1 MEGSEMT
8 TARRGF
14 TLIELLVVIAIIAIL
29 AAILFPV
36 FARARDRARLSACLS
51 HGRQFGLATMMYID
65 DYNGRCPTEVPSSER
80 NKVAGRYYQYING
93 PMVDFPVA
101 AWAYRFHPGFSPY
114 VKDEKIWICPNAQSG
129 YYGRRY
135 KYGYRCTWIP
145 ARGRP
150 DGNNLSPMVWL
161 MTDSSGNYVRD
172 TATGEIIPYKI
183 TELEGKERRPLQ
195 EIIGWYC
202 YAVNV
207 PNSYWQYDFG
217 TPYLPHGEGSV
228 YIYMDG
234 HAAWQKTAYYR
245 QGDFSLPEGY

>member
-1 MEGSEMT
+1 MKL
-8 TARRGF
+8 RRKGF

-36 FARARDRARLSACLS
+36 FAKARDRARLSACIS

-80 NKVAGRYYQYING
+80 SKVAGRYLRYIGG

-101 AWAYRFHPGFSPY
+101 SWAYRFHPGFKNY
-114 VKDEKIWICPNAQSG
+114 VKDDKVWICPNANTG

-135 KYGYRCTWIP
+135 KYGYGCTWLP

-150 DGNNLSPMVWL
+150 NGNSLSGMVWL
-161 MTDSSGNYVRD
+161 QRDGDGNYVRD
-172 TATGEIIPYKI
+172 ASTGEVVPHKI
-183 TELEGKERRPLQ
+183 SALEAIERRPLQ

-207 PNSYWQYDFG
+207 PNSYWEYNFG
-217 TPYLPHGEGSV
+217 TPYVPHGEGTV

-234 HAAWQKTAYYR
+234 HAAFQKTAYYQ
-245 QGDFSLPEGY
+245 QGDFSLPVGY